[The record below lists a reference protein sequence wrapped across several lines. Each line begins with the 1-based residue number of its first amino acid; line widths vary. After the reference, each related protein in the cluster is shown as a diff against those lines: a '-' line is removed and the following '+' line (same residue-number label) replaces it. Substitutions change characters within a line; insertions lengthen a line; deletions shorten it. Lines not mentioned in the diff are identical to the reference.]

1 MLDERMS
8 SGKRSDA
15 SSTRGEKLAP
25 AACDLCGGVRNRS
38 ERTRLIW
45 DAGSGDELVLA
56 ELCRQCAAHP
66 EAVLEAYGARSHGA
80 LRVTRAE
87 APPEREAA
95 PAHAIRGVVLR
106 GLLYVLLAL
115 AAFVVVTAIT
125 SHR

>member
-8 SGKRSDA
+8 SGRHSDA
-15 SSTRGEKLAP
+15 GSTRGEKHAP
-25 AACDLCGGVRNRS
+25 AACDLCGGPRIRS

-56 ELCRQCAAHP
+56 ELCCECAANP
-66 EAVLEAYGARSHGA
+66 EAVLEAYGAHSHGA

-87 APPEREAA
+87 TIPEREVA
-95 PAHAIRGVVLR
+95 PAQVVRGRVLR
-106 GLLYVLLAL
+106 GFLYALLAV
-115 AAFVVVTAIT
+115 AAFVLVTAIT